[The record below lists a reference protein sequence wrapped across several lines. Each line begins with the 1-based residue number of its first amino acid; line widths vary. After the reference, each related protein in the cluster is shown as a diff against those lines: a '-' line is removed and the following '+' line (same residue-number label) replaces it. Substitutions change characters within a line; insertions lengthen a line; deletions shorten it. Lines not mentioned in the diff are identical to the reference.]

1 MTKKKP
7 QATKAK
13 GEEWNDFKLQ
23 TFCKVRETVS
33 GVKKQPTPWGNVK
46 HTFARG

>member
-1 MTKKKP
+1 MTKKKKKP

-23 TFCKVRETVS
+23 TFCKVS

-46 HTFARG
+46 HTFASG